1 MAVDVDLLVDVVRRA
16 AKCQSGMIEFPV
28 PSAEQE
34 AMKIAESAGY
44 IRVIAN
50 GVAMVTQAGRR
61 FAEGEESTMQGCQEP
76 TESEVA
82 EYQRLDAWRSRWQHL
97 ARKAEPG
104 RLQSR
109 QERIERRASISS
121 HQILQLMRSFDKRIG
136 NTSNPV

>member
-1 MAVDVDLLVDVVRRA
+1 
-16 AKCQSGMIEFPV
+16 
-28 PSAEQE
+28 
-34 AMKIAESAGY
+34 
-44 IRVIAN
+44 
-50 GVAMVTQAGRR
+50 
-61 FAEGEESTMQGCQEP
+61 MQGSQEP

-136 NTSNPV
+136 NTTNPV